1 MKRSLALVATVMSL
15 AACSSAPQVAV
26 PSGSHRVPVN
36 NAAALSAY
44 QTQIARVDSEA
55 TKRSELEATVNAL
68 QKQVADLKTYI
79 LLKTV
84 EIEINTPKGVPAVRA
99 ATAVKP

>member
-1 MKRSLALVATVMSL
+1 MKRNITLMTLVVSLT
-15 AACSSAPQVAV
+15 ACSSAPQVAV

-36 NAAALSAY
+36 NPAALTAY
-44 QTQIARVDSEA
+44 QAQIARVDSEA
-55 TKRSELEATVNAL
+55 AKRSELEATVNAL

-79 LLKTV
+79 LLKTA
-84 EIEINTPKGVPAVRA
+84 ETEINTPKGVPAVRA